1 MGKVA
6 VELDNEMKNAQT
18 TCQNESKN
26 FFNYNIHSLV
36 CLLFNWHTEMPNI

>member
-18 TCQNESKN
+18 TCQNEKKN
-26 FFNYNIHSLV
+26 FNYNIHSLV
-36 CLLFNWHTEMPNI
+36 CLLFNWLTEMPNI

>member
-18 TCQNESKN
+18 TCQNESKKI
-26 FFNYNIHSLV
+26 FNYNLIIV